1 MATEGNGE
9 LESGKSKRQFLGQ
22 LMKLCVA
29 SGLDNTVVAMLGS
42 LSLNI
47 FRDKRACLQLTLKWF
62 PKNGM
67 CVCARLQLCASMC
80 TCVCL
85 CVLCVRVLSVCTCVM
100 CVCEGGQV
108 AVS

>member
-22 LMKLCVA
+22 LVKLCVA

-67 CVCARLQLCASMC
+67 CVCAH
-80 TCVCL
+80 VYN
-85 CVLCVRVLSVCTCVM
+85 CVRVCVHVCAYVC
-100 CVCEGGQV
+100 CVCV
-108 AVS
+108 C